1 MNKVGIFAVLAVA
14 ALGCAT
20 VSALPEHIEALNEG
34 THFEH
39 FTNWLNEHKPHYMND
54 YEKVA
59 EKFAT
64 FASNL
69 DKIREHNKLGKSY
82 WLGLTT
88 LADLTQEEYRTFYL
102 NAELKNVE
110 KSTATME
117 TFSHANV
124 KAADKIDWRTK
135 GAVTPVKNQGMCGS
149 CWAFSTTGSVEG
161 INFIKTGNL
170 TSVSEEQ
177 LVNCDKVDH
186 GCSGGLMDNAF
197 KYIINNGG
205 IDTEADFPY
214 HAFSLWRTCPQDKE
228 FNHAVT
234 ISDFEDVPV
243 NNKDALIQAISAQ
256 PVSVAIEADHFA
268 FQHYSG
274 GVITS
279 DGCGDQLDH
288 GVLAVGFDTT
298 ADTPFWLVKN
308 SWGAAWGEEG
318 YVRLAITVSDNQGEC
333 GIFEHPTFP
342 IKN

>member
-1 MNKVGIFAVLAVA
+1 MNKIAVFAVLAAVA
-14 ALGCAT
+14 MGAVA
-20 VSALPEHIEALNEG
+20 VQAHPEHIEALHEG
-34 THFEH
+34 SHFEH
-39 FTNWLNEHKPHYMND
+39 FNNWMQEFKPAYVD
-54 YEKVA
+54 DIEEVSKRFVI
-59 EKFAT
+59 F
-64 FASNL
+64 SQNL
-69 DKIREHNKLGKSY
+69 DFIRKVNKQNLSY
-82 WLGLTT
+82 YLGLTT
-88 LADLTQEEYRTFYL
+88 LADLTQEEYRNFYL
-102 NAELKNVE
+102 NQALKNTVR
-110 KSTATME
+110 STATME

-186 GCSGGLMDNAF
+186 GCSGRLMDNAF

-228 FNHAVT
+228 SNHAVT

-298 ADTPFWLVKN
+298 TDTPFWLVKN